1 MIYAWIC
8 RDEGVNWGI
17 QNGLYLSRSKVK
29 MFKHNDMKDLESLL
43 EEVRKEDLR
52 KKKALNRRFIVVE
65 AIYQVNF
72 GKTILFLVC
81 LFVCFC
87 SMFGYFCR
95 SILRFL
101 GLGHFT
107 LEIEGL

>member
-1 MIYAWIC
+1 
-8 RDEGVNWGI
+8 
-17 QNGLYLSRSKVK
+17 

-72 GKTILFLVC
+72 GKIILFLVSFFL
-81 LFVCFC
+81 LFNIL
-87 SMFGYFCR
+87 YFCR
-95 SILRFL
+95 SILRSL
-101 GLGHFT
+101 GLRHFT